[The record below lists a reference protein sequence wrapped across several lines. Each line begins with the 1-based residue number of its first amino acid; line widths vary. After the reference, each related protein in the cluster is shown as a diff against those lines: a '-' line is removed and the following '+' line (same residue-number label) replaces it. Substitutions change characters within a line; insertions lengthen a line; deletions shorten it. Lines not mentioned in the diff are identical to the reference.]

1 MCVCMCMTYFTK
13 ISKWFVLT
21 AFPCPGPVVIRS
33 RHFEEGELYSICAI
47 GVSGLSTS
55 SVSSLGYMRL
65 KGKQG
70 MYHYVII

>member
-1 MCVCMCMTYFTK
+1 MCVCMCMSYFTK
-13 ISKWFVLT
+13 ISKWFVLP
-21 AFPCPGPVVIRS
+21 AFPFPGPVAIRN
-33 RHFEEGELYSICAI
+33 RHLEEGELFSICGI
-47 GVSGLSTS
+47 GVSGLPTF